1 MLHNRWVCAARI
13 PSPSD
18 IFKTEHENQ
27 QAPKTV
33 GESIQPEKQNMLIG
47 MAGPERVEES

>member
-1 MLHNRWVCAARI
+1 MLHNRWVCEARI

-18 IFKTEHENQ
+18 SLRTEHANQ
-27 QAPKTV
+27 QSPKTV

-47 MAGPERVEES
+47 MAGSERVEES